1 MTRPSSEAASR
12 AELAWDEAA
21 RGYDE
26 YFGPRFAPYLGAA
39 VGALAAHSSQ
49 LPSGCIV
56 VPCVGPGRELRPLA
70 RAFGERQI
78 IASDL
83 SGEMVTLARERNRDL
98 PNVSVERADAMQ
110 LATPN
115 VAAVLSVFGLQL
127 LPDPVAALGSWL
139 KLLHTGGLAAIV
151 YWPRDA
157 EPSGPFASMR
167 RLLRSAGVLDG
178 TWEDELPPS
187 VAASGTSLL
196 ADLPLVFEIQYE
208 DPRSMW
214 HALTQLGPLR
224 GPSHG
229 SRPNA
234 DRPARRTIRGRATAW
249 PAEPHAGS
257 APAPAPPLAH
267 PLLLRPAPNGPA
279 GPA

>member
-1 MTRPSSEAASR
+1 MSSSSEATNR

-39 VGALAAHSSQ
+39 VGALAARGSE

-78 IASDL
+78 VASDL
-83 SGEMVTLARERNRDL
+83 SGEMVRLARARNQDA
-98 PNVSVERADAMQ
+98 PNVKVERADATQ
-110 LATPN
+110 LETED

-127 LPDPVAALGSWL
+127 LPDPALALGSWL
-139 KLLHTGGLAAIV
+139 KLLNPGGLAAIV

-157 EPSGPFASMR
+157 EPRGPFSSMR
-167 RLLRSAGVLDG
+167 RLLRSAGLLDG
-178 TWEDELPPS
+178 TWENELLPS
-187 VAASGTSLL
+187 VSASGARVL
-196 ADLPLVFEIQYE
+196 ADLPLVFEIEYE
-208 DPRSMW
+208 DPPTLW

-224 GPSHG
+224 GLAMARGQALVDELGRQFVADLPRGPLSHT
-229 SRPNA
+229 PE
-234 DRPARRTIRGRATAW
+234 AR
-249 PAEPHAGS
+249 
-257 APAPAPPLAH
+257 
-267 PLLLRPAPNGPA
+267 LLLLA
-279 GPA
+279 GG

>member
-1 MTRPSSEAASR
+1 MSRPSSEVASR

-39 VGALAAHSSQ
+39 VGALAARGDE

-70 RAFGERQI
+70 RAFRERQI
-78 IASDL
+78 VASDL
-83 SGEMVTLARERNRDL
+83 SGEMVSLARERNRDVQ
-98 PNVSVERADAMQ
+98 NVSVERADATQ
-110 LATPN
+110 LDTQN

-139 KLLHTGGLAAIV
+139 KLLNTGGLAAIV

-157 EPSGPFASMR
+157 EPSGPFSSMR
-167 RLLRSAGVLDG
+167 RLLRGVGVLDG
-178 TWEDELPPS
+178 SWENELLPTAL
-187 VAASGTSLL
+187 AAGTQVL

-208 DPRSMW
+208 DSRTLW

-224 GPSHG
+224 GLAMARGQALIDELGEQFVAELPSAPLSHTPEA
-229 SRPNA
+229 RLLLL
-234 DRPARRTIRGRATAW
+234 ARR
-249 PAEPHAGS
+249 
-257 APAPAPPLAH
+257 
-267 PLLLRPAPNGPA
+267 
-279 GPA
+279 

>member
-1 MTRPSSEAASR
+1 MTREAPSR

-21 RGYDE
+21 RGYDA

-39 VGALAAHSSQ
+39 VGALAARNSE
-49 LPSGCIV
+49 LPSGCII

-70 RAFGERQI
+70 RAFSERQI

-83 SGEMVTLARERNRDL
+83 SGEMVSLARERSRDL
-98 PNVSVERADAMQ
+98 PNVFVERADAMQ
-110 LATPN
+110 LETQN

-139 KLLHTGGLAAIV
+139 KLLNIGGLAAIV

-157 EPSGPFASMR
+157 EQSGPFASMR

-178 TWEDELPPS
+178 SWENELLPAAL
-187 VAASGTSLL
+187 AASAHVLS
-196 ADLPLVFEIQYE
+196 DLPLVFEIKYE
-208 DPRSMW
+208 DSRTLW

-224 GPSHG
+224 GL
-229 SRPNA
+229 A
-234 DRPARRTIRGRATAW
+234 MARGQALVDQLGEQFATELPRGALNHTPEAR
-249 PAEPHAGS
+249 
-257 APAPAPPLAH
+257 
-267 PLLLRPAPNGPA
+267 LLLLARH
-279 GPA
+279 

>member
-1 MTRPSSEAASR
+1 MTSASSEAPSR

-39 VGALAAHSSQ
+39 VGALAARSSE

-83 SGEMVTLARERNRDL
+83 SGEMVSLARERNRDL

-110 LATPN
+110 LETQN

-139 KLLHTGGLAAIV
+139 KLLNTGGIAAVV

-167 RLLRSAGVLDG
+167 RLLRSVGVLDG
-178 TWEDELPPS
+178 SWENELLP
-187 VAASGTSLL
+187 AALAAGTHLL
-196 ADLPLVFEIQYE
+196 ADLPLVFEIQHE
-208 DPRSMW
+208 DSRTAW
-214 HALTQLGPLR
+214 RALTHLGPLR
-224 GPSHG
+224 GLAMARGQTLVDELGEQFVAELPPGPLSHT
-229 SRPNA
+229 PE
-234 DRPARRTIRGRATAW
+234 AR
-249 PAEPHAGS
+249 
-257 APAPAPPLAH
+257 
-267 PLLLRPAPNGPA
+267 LLLLARC
-279 GPA
+279 